1 MVYNKLSEF
10 LAQFPKTGNGKHTH
24 TMYGGEAGGSY
35 TIPNEHLE
43 ELYKLIT
50 KAIFKK
56 GDHVTMVEKVQDTC
70 RLVIDLDL
78 TFSYSCQ

>member
-35 TIPNEHLE
+35 TIPNEQWL
-43 ELYKLIT
+43 
-50 KAIFKK
+50 KK
-56 GDHVTMVEKVQDTC
+56 CKIRAV
-70 RLVIDLDL
+70 
-78 TFSYSCQ
+78 